1 MSNFLDSR
9 LGLEDSPGGFA
20 KPSLGYGAPS
30 AGCSRL
36 YSGVGLANPHG
47 SPKALV
53 DSSPFFLAQA
63 FPLIASLLLEA
74 RLGICFSEDADY
86 SSSHQRKGDSDA
98 SDLSTAAPR
107 RQRPSL
113 PRITGPLP
121 GQSPGHSR
129 MDQRAPLSLRPRSAL
144 SCKGG
149 WEIKF

>member
-1 MSNFLDSR
+1 MTADWGWRTTPAAL
-9 LGLEDSPGGFA
+9 
-20 KPSLGYGAPS
+20 PSLRS
-30 AGCSRL
+30 AAGHPAL
-36 YSGVGLANPHG
+36 AVLVFTQGSGSQNPHG
-47 SPKALV
+47 SPRTLV
-53 DSSPFFLAQA
+53 DSSPFSLAQA

-86 SSSHQRKGDSDA
+86 SSSRQRNGVSGA
-98 SDLSTAAPR
+98 LDLSTAAPR

-129 MDQRAPLSLRPRSAL
+129 MDQRVPQSLRPRSAL